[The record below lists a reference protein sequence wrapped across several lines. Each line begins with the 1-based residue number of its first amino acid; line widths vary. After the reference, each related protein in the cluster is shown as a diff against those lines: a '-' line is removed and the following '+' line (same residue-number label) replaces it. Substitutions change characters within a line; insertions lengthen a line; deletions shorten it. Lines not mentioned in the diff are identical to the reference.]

1 MYKSIFSTNNTDDS
15 RTVVESK
22 GITYLPLD
30 FSSKQSEEKEAYK
43 NPLERFFSN
52 WNLFSNT
59 NSESVSYEGYNPRYE
74 NLNGDIFIEDSYDI
88 DTTSYKN
95 YPLYQDFENNFYQS
109 GVSQDRFPFFA
120 KLAAKESEFNPTIR
134 NINGYPAWGYFQFME
149 GTFTESDGDIR
160 NWSNITDIAH
170 VSVEEFLNN
179 PILQIQSADKLANKF
194 LASFNSEDKRL
205 AREKGYSDSAL
216 VAGAWLAGAGGVQSF
231 LRGNSNP
238 SDVNGTTVKQRMD
251 EFNNYFKKG
260 GVLKFDGGGYLSR
273 NADQY
278 NRRVSNGMPF
288 GHWPINITKHQIK
301 LANSSDNKDHENEI
315 VVRNLSKEIQKIMD
329 KWGDDMFNDGVSY
342 DFNYDTPE
350 RIGLRM
356 LNYYESSGYSPRS
369 TRDTIRF
376 VNDEQMRYTTNGF
389 FDSNGNPVITYN
401 DPNNIYNRYST
412 GFINDMLQLF
422 YGVSKR
428 RFGGVIKK
436 YNTGGPIPWTLS
448 DGWHTPLLPSY
459 VNSKPDASDSVS
471 GFNNAKDV
479 YEYILSLPGS
489 NPAIAAGWTGV
500 FMKESSLDHN
510 KVNKS
515 SGAKG
520 IAQLL
525 GSRRKEYT
533 RWLNGR
539 PDTWQNQISWVW
551 EKVNNGIDDWQ
562 VYYDALKDKVDR
574 GIELSE
580 DEASHWNS
588 MKNSKYRDY
597 SFQNYRDKIGTM
609 NNPGDIAELMTWTFE
624 RPGNTE
630 AHIDQRRDYANNVY
644 NQFNYDNNFGQWS
657 WE

>member
-1 MYKSIFSTNNTDDS
+1 MYKSIFSKNNTDDS

-30 FSSKQSEEKEAYK
+30 LSSKQSEEKETYK
-43 NPLERFFSN
+43 NPLEWFFSN
-52 WNLFSNT
+52 WDSLSNS
-59 NSESVSYEGYNPRYE
+59 NSEGVSYEGYSPRYE
-74 NLNGDIFIEDSYDI
+74 DSSDI
-88 DTTSYKN
+88 DTTLYKN

-109 GVSQDRFPFFA
+109 GVSQDRLPFFA
-120 KLAAKESEFNPTIR
+120 KLAEKESGFNPTIR
-134 NINGYPAWGYFQFME
+134 NTAGYPAWGYFQFMD
-149 GTFTESDGDIR
+149 GTFTDSHGKTR
-160 NWSNITDIAH
+160 SWSNIRDIAN

-216 VAGAWLAGAGGVQSF
+216 VAGAWLAGAGGVKRF
-231 LRGNSNP
+231 LRGNGNP
-238 SDVNGTTVKQRMD
+238 SDVHGTTVEQRMK

-260 GVLKFDGGGYLSR
+260 GILKFDGGGYLSR
-273 NADQY
+273 NAAQY
-278 NRRVSNGMPF
+278 NRSVSNGMPF
-288 GHWPINITKHQIK
+288 GHLPTNITKHQIK
-301 LANSSDNKDHENEI
+301 LANSADNKDHENEI
-315 VVRNLSKEIQKIMD
+315 VVRNLSKEIQKIID
-329 KWGDDMFNDGVSY
+329 KWGDAMFSNGVSY

-350 RIGLRM
+350 GIGLRM

-422 YGVSKR
+422 YGVSKK
-428 RFGGVIKK
+428 RFGGIIKK
-436 YNTGGPIPWTLS
+436 YNTGGPISWTLS
-448 DGWHTPLLPSY
+448 DEWHAPLLPSY
-459 VNSKPDASDSVS
+459 VNSKPDASDNVS
-471 GFNNAKDV
+471 GFNNAKEV

-510 KVNKS
+510 AVNKS

-525 GSRRKEYT
+525 GSRRKEYM

-551 EKVNNGIDDWQ
+551 EKVNNGVDDWQ

-574 GIELSE
+574 GIKLSE

-588 MKNSKYRDY
+588 MKNSKYRNY
-597 SFQNYRDKIGTM
+597 SFQNYRDKISTM
-609 NNPGDIAELMTWTFE
+609 DNPGDIAELMTWTFE
-624 RPGNTE
+624 RPGNKE
-630 AHIDQRRDYANNVY
+630 AHIDQRRGYANNVY

>member
-1 MYKSIFSTNNTDDS
+1 MYKSIFSKNNTDDS

-22 GITYLPLD
+22 GVTYLPLD
-30 FSSKQSEEKEAYK
+30 FSSKQSEEKETYK
-43 NPLERFFSN
+43 NPLEWFFSN
-52 WNLFSNT
+52 LNSFSNV
-59 NSESVSYEGYNPRYE
+59 NSRGVSYEGYNPRYTGFDLDA
-74 NLNGDIFIEDSYDI
+74 NIEVDVP
-88 DTTSYKN
+88 DTFSSKEEFKSVML
-95 YPLYQDFENNFYQS
+95 PLYEQVLTLRGLDPSFARVLVAQDGLETNWGKSTIGNYNYGNITGSSGKNKVVSEYINGAWTTKSQTFVNYDNVTDYINAKIDLLSKPRYDVFSHPVNEFAQRVKDGGYATAPNYVEALNN
-109 GVSQDRFPFFA
+109 
-120 KLAAKESEFNPTIR
+120 TIR
-134 NINGYPAWGYFQFME
+134 
-149 GTFTESDGDIR
+149 T
-160 NWSNITDIAH
+160 
-170 VSVEEFLNN
+170 
-179 PILQIQSADKLANKF
+179 
-194 LASFNSEDKRL
+194 
-205 AREKGYSDSAL
+205 
-216 VAGAWLAGAGGVQSF
+216 
-231 LRGNSNP
+231 LR
-238 SDVNGTTVKQRMD
+238 
-251 EFNNYFKKG
+251 KG
-260 GVLKFDGGGYLSR
+260 GILKFDGGGYLSR

-278 NRRVSNGMPF
+278 NRKVSNGMPF

-315 VVRNLSKEIQKIMD
+315 VIRNLSKEIQKIID
-329 KWGDDMFNDGVSY
+329 KWGDAMFNNGVSY

-350 RIGLRM
+350 GIGLRM

-412 GFINDMLQLF
+412 GFINDMIQLF
-422 YGVSKR
+422 YGVSKK
-428 RFGGVIKK
+428 RFGGIIKK
-436 YNTGGPIPWTLS
+436 YNTGGPTPWTLS
-448 DGWHTPLLPSY
+448 DEWHTPLLPSY

-471 GFNNAKDV
+471 GFNNAKEV

-500 FMKESSLDHN
+500 FMKESGLDHN
-510 KVNKS
+510 AVNKS

-525 GSRRKEYT
+525 GSRKKEYM
-533 RWLNGR
+533 RWLKGR
-539 PDTWQNQISWVW
+539 PDNWQNQISWVW

-574 GIELSE
+574 GVELSE
-580 DEASHWNS
+580 EEASHWNS
-588 MKNSKYRDY
+588 MKNSKYRNY

-609 NNPGDIAELMTWTFE
+609 DNPGDIAELMTWTFE
-624 RPGNTE
+624 RPGNKE
-630 AHIDQRRDYANNVY
+630 AHIDQRRSYANNVY

>member
-1 MYKSIFSTNNTDDS
+1 MYKSIFSKNNTDDS

-30 FSSKQSEEKEAYK
+30 FSSKQSEEKETYK
-43 NPLERFFSN
+43 NPLEWFFNNLNSFSN
-52 WNLFSNT
+52 ANRAG
-59 NSESVSYEGYNPRYE
+59 VSYDGYNPRYIDF
-74 NLNGDIFIEDSYDI
+74 NLDADIEVDVP
-88 DTTSYKN
+88 DTFSTKEEFKSVML
-95 YPLYQDFENNFYQS
+95 PLYEQVLTSRGLDPSFARVLVAQDGLETNWGKSTIGNHNYGNITGSSGKNKVVSEYINGVWTTKSQTFVNYDNVTDYINAKIDLLSKPRYDVFSHPVNEFAQRVKDGGYATAPNYVEVLNN
-109 GVSQDRFPFFA
+109 
-120 KLAAKESEFNPTIR
+120 TIR
-134 NINGYPAWGYFQFME
+134 
-149 GTFTESDGDIR
+149 T
-160 NWSNITDIAH
+160 
-170 VSVEEFLNN
+170 
-179 PILQIQSADKLANKF
+179 
-194 LASFNSEDKRL
+194 
-205 AREKGYSDSAL
+205 
-216 VAGAWLAGAGGVQSF
+216 
-231 LRGNSNP
+231 LR
-238 SDVNGTTVKQRMD
+238 
-251 EFNNYFKKG
+251 KG

-273 NADQY
+273 NAKQY
-278 NRRVSNGMPF
+278 NKNISNGMPF
-288 GHWPINITKHQIK
+288 GHLPTNITKHQIK
-301 LANSSDNKDHENEI
+301 LANSADNKDHENEI
-315 VVRNLSKEIQKIMD
+315 VVRNLSKEIQKIID
-329 KWGDDMFNDGVSY
+329 KWGDAMFNNGVSY

-350 RIGLRM
+350 GIGLRM

-412 GFINDMLQLF
+412 GFINDMIQLF
-422 YGVSKR
+422 YSVSKK

-436 YNTGGPIPWTLS
+436 YNTGGPVSWALS
-448 DGWHTPLLPSY
+448 DEWHAPLLPSY
-459 VNSKPDASDSVS
+459 VNSKPYASDNVS

-500 FMKESSLDHN
+500 FMKESGLDHN
-510 KVNKS
+510 AVNKS

-525 GSRRKEYT
+525 GSRRKEYM

-539 PDTWQNQISWVW
+539 SDNWQNQISWVW
-551 EKVNNGIDDWQ
+551 EKVNNGVDDWQ

-574 GIELSE
+574 GIKLSE

-588 MKNSKYRDY
+588 MKNSKYRNY

-609 NNPGDIAELMTWTFE
+609 DNPGDIAELMTWTFE
-624 RPGNTE
+624 RPGNKE
-630 AHIDQRRDYANNVY
+630 AHIDQRRGYANNVY